1 MFKPGRPPVSR
12 PQARR
17 AKQEISR
24 KAVADYRLLFQ
35 RNLAGLC
42 RSTASGKILECN
54 EAFARILGYESPEE
68 AMAQPATMFYMEP
81 EAREGMLA
89 RLRISGSLKNFEE
102 RLRRKDGTEVWV
114 LETVSLVEGDREHPE
129 VLEGTLIDISAQ
141 KQIEEALR
149 RSEQLHR
156 NIFDFAPIG
165 IYQSR
170 RDGSLITANPK
181 LAEILGYDSP
191 EELLRVNF
199 GEVYAN
205 AAERERLLARYGEAV
220 KALRIE
226 LEWKRKDGTRIWVD
240 VNVHSIRDERGESI
254 FEGFVQDRTE
264 QHRGEDERHALEQQL
279 AQSQKIEAVGQ
290 LAGGIAHDFNNLL
303 TAITGYTE
311 LLLSSLAADDPRRSH
326 AEQVRRS
333 AQRATSLTQQLLAF
347 SRRQVLEPKT
357 LNLNDVVSGIE
368 EMLRRLIG
376 EHIELKT
383 RRAPDLWPVRADPG
397 QLEQAIMNLVVNAR
411 DAMPGGGRL
420 SIETAN
426 AELDPAYAGAHMPV
440 EPGGYAMVA
449 VTDSGTGMTPE
460 VRARLFEPFFTTK
473 EQGKG
478 TGLGLST
485 TYGIVKQSGGYIW
498 CYSEPGTG
506 TTFKIYLPRAD
517 EAAAPAP
524 QAAPASAAVAVT
536 AQETILLVED
546 EPEVRSLVQRL
557 LKMQGYTVVAAAN
570 ADEALAIIRDFKGH
584 IDLMVTDV
592 VMPGMSG
599 RQLAERLAKILPD
612 LKVLFVSGYTDDAI
626 VHHGIL
632 DPGTAFLQKPFTP
645 QTLARKVREVIE
657 APPDQFKVS

>member
-1 MFKPGRPPVSR
+1 
-12 PQARR
+12 
-17 AKQEISR
+17 
-24 KAVADYRLLFQ
+24 
-35 RNLAGLC
+35 
-42 RSTASGKILECN
+42 
-54 EAFARILGYESPEE
+54 
-68 AMAQPATMFYMEP
+68 MAQPATVFYLESD
-81 EAREGMLA
+81 AREELLA
-89 RLRISGSLKNFEE
+89 RLRVSGSLSNFEE
-102 RLRRKDGTEVWV
+102 RLRRKDGSEVWV
-114 LETVSLVEGDREHPE
+114 LETVSLVEGDRGEPE
-129 VLEGTLIDISAQ
+129 FLEGTLIDISTQ
-141 KQIEEALR
+141 KHIEEALR

-156 NIFDFAPIG
+156 NIFGFAPIG
-165 IYQSR
+165 IYQSQ

-205 AAERERLLARYGEAV
+205 AAERENLLARYGEAGT
-220 KALRIE
+220 AQRIE

-240 VNVHSIRDERGESI
+240 MNVHSIRDERGEPVL
-254 FEGFVQDRTE
+254 EGFVQETTE
-264 QHRGEDERHALEQQL
+264 RHRGEEERQALEHQL

-303 TAITGYTE
+303 TTITGYTE

-333 AQRATSLTQQLLAF
+333 AQRAAALTHQLLAF

-357 LNLNDVVSGIE
+357 LDLNEVVSGIE

-376 EHIELKT
+376 EHIELRT

-420 SIETAN
+420 TIETAN
-426 AELDPAYAGAHMPV
+426 AELDPTYVGVHMPV

-449 VTDSGTGMTPE
+449 VTDSGIGMTPE

-517 EAAAPAP
+517 KAAAPAP
-524 QAAPASAAVAVT
+524 QAPPAIATSPLPVC
-536 AQETILLVED
+536 ETILLVED

-570 ADEALAIIRDFKGH
+570 PDEALAIIRDFKGQ

-645 QTLARKVREVIE
+645 QALARKVREVIE
-657 APPDQFKVS
+657 APADQFKVS

>member
-1 MFKPGRPPVSR
+1 VSKPGRPSISR
-12 PQARR
+12 PRASRAQRETSRR
-17 AKQEISR
+17 TI
-24 KAVADYRLLFQ
+24 ADYRLLFQ
-35 RNLAGLC
+35 RNLAGLY

-68 AMAQPATMFYMEP
+68 TTAQPATVFYREP
-81 EAREGMLA
+81 VAREAMLA
-89 RLRISGSLKNFEE
+89 RLRVSGSLKNFEE
-102 RLRRKDGTEVWV
+102 RLRRKDGSEVWV
-114 LETVSLVEGDREHPE
+114 LETVSLVEGNSEHPE

-141 KQIEEALR
+141 KHVEEALR

-156 NIFDFAPIG
+156 NIFGFAPIG

-205 AAERERLLARYGEAV
+205 AAERERLLARHGEAGT
-220 KALRIE
+220 AQRIE

-240 VNVHSIRDERGESI
+240 VNVHSIRDERGEPL
-254 FEGFVQDRTE
+254 FEGFVQDTTE
-264 QHRGEDERHALEQQL
+264 RHRGEDERHALEQQL

-311 LLLSSLAADDPRRSH
+311 LLLSSLAADDPLRSH

-333 AQRATSLTQQLLAF
+333 AQRAASLTQQLLAF

-357 LNLNDVVSGIE
+357 LNLNEVISGIE

-376 EHIELKT
+376 EHIELRT

-420 SIETAN
+420 SIETGN
-426 AELDPAYAGAHMPV
+426 AELDPAYAGAHMPI
-440 EPGGYAMVA
+440 EPGDYAMVA

-460 VRARLFEPFFTTK
+460 VRGRLFEPFFTTK
-473 EQGKG
+473 GQGKG

-498 CYSEPGTG
+498 CYSEPGKG

-517 EAAAPAP
+517 VDAVPAPPTSPIPAAPLLP
-524 QAAPASAAVAVT
+524 VH
-536 AQETILLVED
+536 ETILLVED

-557 LKMQGYTVVAAAN
+557 LKMQGYSVVAAAN
-570 ADEALAIIRDFKGH
+570 PEEALAIIRDFKGQ

-599 RQLAERLAKILPD
+599 RQLAERLAKILPN

-645 QTLARKVREVIE
+645 QALARKVREVIE
-657 APPDQFKVS
+657 A

>member
-1 MFKPGRPPVSR
+1 
-12 PQARR
+12 
-17 AKQEISR
+17 
-24 KAVADYRLLFQ
+24 
-35 RNLAGLC
+35 
-42 RSTASGKILECN
+42 
-54 EAFARILGYESPEE
+54 
-68 AMAQPATMFYMEP
+68 MAQPATVFYLESD
-81 EAREGMLA
+81 AREELLA
-89 RLRISGSLKNFEE
+89 RLRVSGSLSNFEE
-102 RLRRKDGTEVWV
+102 RLRRKDGGEVWV
-114 LETVSLVEGDREHPE
+114 LETVSLVEGDRGEPAF
-129 VLEGTLIDISAQ
+129 LEGTLIDISAQ
-141 KQIEEALR
+141 KRVEEALR

-156 NIFDFAPIG
+156 NIFGFAPIG

-205 AAERERLLARYGEAV
+205 AAERENLLVRYGEAGT
-220 KALRIE
+220 AQRIE
-226 LEWKRKDGTRIWVD
+226 LEWKRKDGNRIWVD
-240 VNVHSIRDERGESI
+240 MNVHSIRDERGEPVL
-254 FEGFVQDRTE
+254 EGFVQETTE
-264 QHRGEDERHALEQQL
+264 RHRGEEERQALEHQL

-303 TAITGYTE
+303 TTITGYIE

-333 AQRATSLTQQLLAF
+333 AQRAAALTQQLLAF

-357 LNLNDVVSGIE
+357 LDLNEVVSGIE

-376 EHIELKT
+376 EHIELRT
-383 RRAPDLWPVRADPG
+383 RRAPDIWPVRADPG

-420 SIETAN
+420 TIETAN
-426 AELDPAYAGAHMPV
+426 AELDSAYVGIHMSV
-440 EPGGYAMVA
+440 EPGGYAMIA
-449 VTDSGTGMTPE
+449 VTDSGIGMTPE

-517 EAAAPAP
+517 KAAAPAP
-524 QAAPASAAVAVT
+524 QAPPPIATSPLPVC
-536 AQETILLVED
+536 ETILLVED

-570 ADEALAIIRDFKGH
+570 PDEALAIIRDFKGQ

-626 VHHGIL
+626 VHHGFL

-645 QTLARKVREVIE
+645 QALARKVREVIE
-657 APPDQFKVS
+657 DPGDQFKVS